1 MGFVS
6 KVQNLDFVSG
16 KSPFYF
22 KVTSADKV
30 DRDLFLEGDDD
41 LDDLDDV

>member
-16 KSPFYF
+16 KSPFF